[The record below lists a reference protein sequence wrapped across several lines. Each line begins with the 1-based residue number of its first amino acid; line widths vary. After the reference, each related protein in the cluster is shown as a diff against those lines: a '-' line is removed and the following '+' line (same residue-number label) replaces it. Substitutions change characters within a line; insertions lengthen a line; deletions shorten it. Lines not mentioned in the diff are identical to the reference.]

1 MNRYKSLI
9 APLCA
14 LLVIMAVSL
23 AFFFPDS
30 VDGNVLRQY
39 DVQQGIANSHELNE
53 YKATT
58 GETAWWT
65 NSLFG
70 GMPAFQ
76 IAPDYGPGHLFSWL
90 NSVFGLFLP
99 APSNL
104 LAMMMVGMFILLLA
118 MKMRTG
124 MALIG
129 AVAWGLSSYFV
140 IIIGAGHLWKF
151 LTLAYVPP
159 TIAGIIMIYSGRRLL
174 GAGVAALFMMLQIA
188 SNHVQMTYYFS
199 WVMLGFVIVYAIEA
213 RRRRQMR
220 RWGIDTAIL
229 AGAMLLAVAANAPSL
244 YHTYKYSK
252 ETIRGSHSEL
262 VAPDENST
270 DGLDRS
276 YITQHSYGLT
286 ETLSLMIPDIKGGAS
301 ALPVKGQAT
310 ATSLASTDEG
320 KQLTLQDPDMALLQ
334 LFSPYHGGA
343 EGTQGPVYVGVI
355 ILALALFGAIVVRG
369 PMKWMLVAL
378 TLLSVFLAWGRNMQW
393 FTDLFI
399 DWMPMYSK
407 FRTVESILVIAEF
420 TIPVLAIMGLNAL
433 VRADSRKAM
442 LKPLAVSFGVLG
454 FVCLVGALLPSV
466 YGADVMGER
475 DKAVIEQYIAMGMLP
490 AGFDMT
496 FYPSVLRAVEDMRLD
511 AISSDCWRSLLLLA
525 VGAGALW
532 MLIAGKAKAS
542 VVMAIVGV
550 AVVADLYTADKRY
563 LNSDSFVP
571 APSGAPVAATEADKA
586 IMADSDPHF
595 RVMDFDRFGSAEP
608 SYFHKMIGGY
618 HAAKLTRMEDLINTR
633 INEADTW
640 NMLNARYVVAGGQV
654 YPNPDALGNA
664 WFVDGVTYVDGA
676 AAEMDAL
683 GLIDPAVQAVA
694 DAKFRDVLGNPAPAS
709 PGDRIELT
717 AYAPDRLEY
726 DAMTRNGA
734 LAVFSE
740 VYFPWGWN
748 VTIDGEPV
756 ELGRVDYVLRALPV
770 PAGGHKITM
779 EFRPASIA
787 VTSTIAYV
795 AIIAVYLLLIAG
807 GLLYLQRKNVFCK
820 QA

>member
-1 MNRYKSLI
+1 MTRYKSFI

-30 VDGNVLRQY
+30 IDGNVLQQY
-39 DVQQGIANSHELNE
+39 DVRQGIANSHELSE
-53 YKATT
+53 YKAAT
-58 GETAWWT
+58 GKTAWWT

-90 NSVFGLFLP
+90 NGVFGLFLP

-104 LAMMMVGMFILLLA
+104 MAMMMVGMFILLLV

-129 AVAWGLSSYFV
+129 ALAWGLSSYFV

-151 LTLAYVPP
+151 ITLAYVPP

-174 GAGVAALFMMLQIA
+174 GAGVASLFMMLQIA

-199 WVMLGFVIVYAIEA
+199 WVMLGFVIVYAVEA
-213 RRRRQMR
+213 YGKKRMR
-220 RWGIDTAIL
+220 RWSIDTAIL

-252 ETIRGSHSEL
+252 ETIRGGHSEL
-262 VAPDENST
+262 VVPDKNST
-270 DGLDRS
+270 DGLDRT
-276 YITQHSYGLT
+276 YITQHSYGKT
-286 ETLSLMIPDIKGGAS
+286 ETLSLFIPDIKGGAS
-301 ALPVKGQAT
+301 ALPVNGAVRS
-310 ATSLASTDEG
+310 TSFADTDEG
-320 KQLTLQDPDMALLQ
+320 KQLMRKDSDMALLQ

-355 ILALALFGAIVVRG
+355 IMALALFGAIVVRG

-399 DWMPMYSK
+399 DYMPIYSR

-420 TIPVLAIMGLNAL
+420 TIPVLAILGLNAL
-433 VRADSRKAM
+433 LRTENRKAM
-442 LKPLAVSFGVLG
+442 LKPLAVSFGVFGLI
-454 FVCLVGALLPSV
+454 CLVGFLFPSV

-475 DKAVIEQYIAMGMLP
+475 DRSVIEQYIAMGMLP
-490 AGFDMT
+490 AGFDMS
-496 FYPSVLRAVEDMRLD
+496 FYPSVLSAVEKMRLD
-511 AISSDCWRSLLLLA
+511 AISVDCWRSLLLIA
-525 VGAGALW
+525 VGAGSLW
-532 MLIAGKAKAS
+532 MLISGKAKAT
-542 VVMAIVGV
+542 VAMAILGV
-550 AVVADLYTADKRY
+550 AVMADLYTADKRY

-571 APSGAPVAATEADKA
+571 APKGEQIAATPADKA
-586 IMADSDPHF
+586 IMEDSDPHF
-595 RVMDFDRFGSAEP
+595 RVMDIDRFGSAEP

-618 HAAKLTRMEDLINTR
+618 HAAKLTRMEDLINNRMNDENTL
-633 INEADTW
+633 
-640 NMLNARYVVAGGQV
+640 NMLNAKYIIYGGQV

-664 WFVDGVTYVDGA
+664 WFVDGVTYVDDA

-683 GLIDPAVQAVA
+683 GRIDPATQAVA
-694 DAKFRDVLGNPAPAS
+694 DGRFRDVLGSPSPVS
-709 PGDRIELT
+709 PGDRIKLA

-726 DAMTRNGA
+726 EAETLDGG

-740 VYFPWGWN
+740 IYFPWGWN
-748 VTIDGEPV
+748 VTIDDEPA
-756 ELGRVDYVLRALPV
+756 ELGRVDYVLRALPI
-770 PAGGHKITM
+770 PAGKHKIVM
-779 EFRPASIA
+779 EFRPSSLV
-787 VTSTIAYV
+787 VTSTVAYV
-795 AIIAVYLLLIAG
+795 AIVSVYLLLIAG
-807 GLLYLQRKNVFCK
+807 GLLYLQRKNVFSK
-820 QA
+820 